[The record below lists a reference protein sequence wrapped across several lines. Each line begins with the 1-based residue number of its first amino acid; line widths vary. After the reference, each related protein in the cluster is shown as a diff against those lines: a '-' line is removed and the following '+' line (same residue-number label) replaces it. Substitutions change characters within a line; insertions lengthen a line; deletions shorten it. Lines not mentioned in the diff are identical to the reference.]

1 MIKTRTLLIAV
12 WSALVTLIIYYLIT
26 TMRRETFVDTPTPSG
41 DTPADVIE
49 KRLDAATCA
58 LRSLIVNSSG
68 TNNILHETEGPK
80 ALAKALAAQGF
91 IESTKG
97 GPGIDPGYY
106 PGGDLY
112 MKLKTALA
120 FIGYDPKPFNTA
132 SLRALL
138 VQSHFTDRSKSNH
151 FTEKFSAD
159 DKSIAAKSCPSVPSV
174 TATQKAAMIK
184 RRAQLLACALKD
196 SKTEAEYT
204 AEMTRMGVT
213 EPRYASNSFI
223 FMTMRQNHEKG
234 LDEAKITPLMEL
246 FVENELIVNAGRQ
259 FADVESAALEC
270 KSKSKTTAPAAP
282 AAPAAAAPSKV
293 ELPPATPRGKK
304 HAQKKEEKKKT
315 QENENKNNKTLIYF
329 IIAIAV
335 FLLIGI
341 IIAVLK
347 RNSAQ
352 PQIMQQQPQ
361 MPQQPQMQQPNP
373 YPNP

>member
-1 MIKTRTLLIAV
+1 MMKTRTLLIAV
-12 WSALVTLIIYYLIT
+12 WSALITLIIYYLIT

-106 PGGDLY
+106 PGDLY

-120 FIGYDPKPFNTA
+120 FIGYDPKQKLNTA

-138 VQSHFTDRSKSNH
+138 VQSHFTDRSKNNH

-159 DKSIAAKSCPSVPSV
+159 DKSIAAKSCPSVPTV

-223 FMTMRQNHEKG
+223 FMTMRKNHEKG
-234 LDEAKITPLMEL
+234 LDEAKLTPLMEL

-270 KSKSKTTAPAAP
+270 KSKSAAP
-282 AAPAAAAPSKV
+282 AAPAAPSKV
-293 ELPPATPRGKK
+293 ELPPPTPRGKK
-304 HAQKKEEKKKT
+304 HAQKKEKET
-315 QENENKNNKTLIYF
+315 QKDEINKTLIYF

>member
-1 MIKTRTLLIAV
+1 MIKTRTLLIAL
-12 WSALVTLIIYYLIT
+12 WSALITLIIYYLIT

-174 TATQKAAMIK
+174 SATQKAAMIK

-282 AAPAAAAPSKV
+282 AAAAPSKV
-293 ELPPATPRGKK
+293 EVPPPTPRKPK
-304 HAQKKEEKKKT
+304 QAQKKEKET
-315 QENENKNNKTLIYF
+315 QEDENKNNQTLIYF

-341 IIAVLK
+341 IIAVFK
-347 RNSAQ
+347 RNSV
-352 PQIMQQQPQ
+352 
-361 MPQQPQMQQPNP
+361 QPQMQPPQPQMLQQPN
-373 YPNP
+373 YAPNNI

>member
-12 WSALVTLIIYYLIT
+12 WSALITLIIYYLIT

-106 PGGDLY
+106 PGDLY

-138 VQSHFTDRSKSNH
+138 VQFNFMDRTKSNY

-159 DKSIAAKSCPSVPSV
+159 DKTIAAKSCPSVPTV

-270 KSKSKTTAPAAP
+270 KSKSAAPAAP
-282 AAPAAAAPSKV
+282 AAPSPAAAAPSKV
-293 ELPPATPRGKK
+293 EVPPPTPRGKK
-304 HAQKKEEKKKT
+304 HAQKKEKET
-315 QENENKNNKTLIYF
+315 QKDENKNNKTLIYF